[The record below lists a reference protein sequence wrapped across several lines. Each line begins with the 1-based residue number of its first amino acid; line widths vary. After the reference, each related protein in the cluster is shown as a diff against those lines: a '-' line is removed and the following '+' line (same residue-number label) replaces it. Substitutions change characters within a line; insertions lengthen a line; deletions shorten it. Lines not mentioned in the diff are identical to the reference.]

1 MAQHRLVTLKDE
13 EVYKALLKIHVKEEP
28 SHSTK
33 VWQSSDMDL
42 VVSHFS
48 GFLSVVALTGQRI
61 NETVLAKCFRWQFK
75 SGPTQCKLFAQRLKV

>member
-13 EVYKALLKIHVKEEP
+13 EVYKALLKAHVKEEP

-48 GFLSVVALTGQRI
+48 GFLSAVALTGQRI
-61 NETVLAKCFRWQFK
+61 NETVLAKCLRWQNSK
-75 SGPTQCKLFAQRLKV
+75 AALLSASSLHKG

>member
-13 EVYKALLKIHVKEEP
+13 EAYKALLKAHFKEEP

-48 GFLSVVALTGQRI
+48 GFLSAVALTGHQ
-61 NETVLAKCFRWQFK
+61 
-75 SGPTQCKLFAQRLKV
+75 